1 MNRNRGKTMKQKLK
15 SLRLHMLMPVV
26 VMTLFVVILLTA
38 LFSRAYTSMILQQ
51 EQEVNAVGFDTV
63 SHSITPLIDSSVS
76 AVRSIMSDD
85 RVISYARLQYSSMAE
100 LIHGRNSCRDYLRS
114 EITRNDGIYGL
125 LFMRKDGSL
134 FGTLPD
140 GNFFLDNPEENPLPE
155 EMQSQ
160 VLNTPLGQTVWIGPI
175 SGAEIYGFK
184 NEKMPQNIMIAA
196 WKSVDVS
203 YGECYSLML
212 MDESIF
218 DRLFATLQSGNSTWH
233 LFTEDQAE
241 IYHTGQDACLNPD
254 WLISESN
261 SGTIL
266 RDEHNHPV
274 CAFSMTM
281 DSPAWTVVRE
291 VSMDNY
297 EQVVHQV
304 RRAVS
309 ITAGVVFLI
318 ALVIYEIWLKGFM
331 NQFRRLLNGIIRMGQ
346 GDLEPVAAVSYSI
359 GEFETMQQE
368 IDRTSIALNQQ
379 MDTIRQMEREQMEQ
393 ENRKKEQERI
403 IRELRMAREI
413 QESAIPQIFPPF
425 PDRTEF
431 SLYAYMT
438 PAKEVGGDFYDFF
451 QIDSD
456 HLALVIADVSGKGIP
471 AALFMMVSKTLIKNE
486 LMAGCDPAT
495 ALSRVNLQLSE
506 RNSSMTFV
514 TVWLAV
520 IELSTGKGVACNAG
534 HENPALRRSG
544 EKFILLPYRHDMLVG
559 ARKKAQYHV
568 REFEMHPDDCLFV
581 YTDGVPEAN
590 NEAEEMFGEKRL
602 IEALNQNSDA
612 DPEELV
618 GNVRKAVDDFVKDA
632 SQFDDLTMLCFK
644 YYGISSGA
652 ENRPDQGSSI
662 SP

>member
-15 SLRLHMLMPVV
+15 SLRLHMLIPVV
-26 VMTLFVVILLTA
+26 LMTLFVVILLTA

-218 DRLFATLQSGNSTWH
+218 DRLFATLQNGNSTWH

-241 IYHTGQDACLNPD
+241 IYHTGQDECLNPD
-254 WLISESN
+254 LLLSESN

-266 RDEHNHPV
+266 RDENNHPV
-274 CAFSMTM
+274 CAFSMKM

-309 ITAGVVFLI
+309 ITAGIVFLI
-318 ALVIYEIWLKGFM
+318 ALVIYE
-331 NQFRRLLNGIIRMGQ
+331 
-346 GDLEPVAAVSYSI
+346 
-359 GEFETMQQE
+359 
-368 IDRTSIALNQQ
+368 
-379 MDTIRQMEREQMEQ
+379 
-393 ENRKKEQERI
+393 
-403 IRELRMAREI
+403 
-413 QESAIPQIFPPF
+413 
-425 PDRTEF
+425 
-431 SLYAYMT
+431 
-438 PAKEVGGDFYDFF
+438 
-451 QIDSD
+451 
-456 HLALVIADVSGKGIP
+456 
-471 AALFMMVSKTLIKNE
+471 
-486 LMAGCDPAT
+486 
-495 ALSRVNLQLSE
+495 
-506 RNSSMTFV
+506 
-514 TVWLAV
+514 
-520 IELSTGKGVACNAG
+520 
-534 HENPALRRSG
+534 
-544 EKFILLPYRHDMLVG
+544 
-559 ARKKAQYHV
+559 
-568 REFEMHPDDCLFV
+568 
-581 YTDGVPEAN
+581 
-590 NEAEEMFGEKRL
+590 
-602 IEALNQNSDA
+602 
-612 DPEELV
+612 
-618 GNVRKAVDDFVKDA
+618 
-632 SQFDDLTMLCFK
+632 
-644 YYGISSGA
+644 
-652 ENRPDQGSSI
+652 
-662 SP
+662 